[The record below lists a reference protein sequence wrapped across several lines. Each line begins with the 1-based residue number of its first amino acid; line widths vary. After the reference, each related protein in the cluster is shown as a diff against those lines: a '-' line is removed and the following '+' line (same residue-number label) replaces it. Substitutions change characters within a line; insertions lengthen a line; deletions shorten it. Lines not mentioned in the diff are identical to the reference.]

1 VAAIVWLTRPKR
13 LFMKVCLMSL
23 GISAFAGWLRSLSK
37 LGSNFCKLT
46 LQDTY
51 VRGWSV
57 SGERNDR
64 ELLRLGID

>member
-1 VAAIVWLTRPKR
+1 
-13 LFMKVCLMSL
+13 LMSL
-23 GISAFAGWLRSLSK
+23 RISAFARLLRGWVN
-37 LGSNFCKLT
+37 LGANFCKFT

-64 ELLRLGID
+64 ELLRLDVD

>member
-1 VAAIVWLTRPKR
+1 
-13 LFMKVCLMSL
+13 MSL
-23 GISAFAGWLRSLSK
+23 RISAFARLSRSYGE
-37 LGSNFCKLT
+37 LGANFCKFT

-64 ELLRLGID
+64 ELLCLGVD